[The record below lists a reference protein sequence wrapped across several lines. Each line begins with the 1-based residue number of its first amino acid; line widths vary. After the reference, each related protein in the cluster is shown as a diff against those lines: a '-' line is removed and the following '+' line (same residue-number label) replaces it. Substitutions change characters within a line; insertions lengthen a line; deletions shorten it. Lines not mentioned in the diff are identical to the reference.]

1 MESINKQIT
10 DLITKKGLVITIGLG
25 TTGKSV
31 TEHFSSNGVEVVVIE
46 KLSREQFV
54 ANASNLK
61 FLQNYE
67 QKSSTNG
74 NKVTFCFEDKFSESA
89 QKKITQTIEQKIP
102 IIAVISPGIS
112 KNSPMASKV
121 RSLNIRIIGE
131 LELALSLVNV
141 PVVMVTG
148 SNGKSTT
155 VSIIDQILK
164 ASNINSFLCGNIGQ
178 PVLEVLKAKKL
189 PDILVVE
196 ASSYQLESANSIR
209 PKVAVYLN
217 LSSNHLERHGTLE
230 NYHAAKMK
238 MFANQTKQDIAVL
251 NCDDEKVFSASSAI
265 ESTASVFGYYPP
277 KVGNTCN
284 YSLVNFNPQSNV
296 DTIEVRFNGSLKS
309 FDCSKSLLIG
319 VHTRLN
325 MAAAIMAA
333 LTVGASDEGIK
344 TVIAN
349 FGGLV
354 HRLQKVT
361 TKSGLFAI
369 NDSKST
375 TVASTV
381 AAYDSIRKNFPSS
394 PICLLVGGKM
404 KIGSWQPIANAIHS
418 NQSTYMTR
426 VICFGGDGAIILQE
440 LENHGIIA
448 SLARNVSEA
457 VSLACDWIREN
468 EIVLFSPGCA
478 SFDEFSNFEQRGEI
492 FIKLIKER

>member
-1 MESINKQIT
+1 MQSIKKQIT
-10 DLITKKGLVITIGLG
+10 ELIANKGVVITIGLG

-31 TEHFSSNGVEVVVIE
+31 VEYFCSNGVDVIAIE

-54 ANASNLK
+54 TNSSNLK

-67 QKSSTNG
+67 QKNG
-74 NKVTFCFEDKFSESA
+74 TSMHKATFCFEDKVSESV
-89 QKKITQTIEQKIP
+89 QKKILQLSEQKAP
-102 IIAVISPGIS
+102 IVAVISPGIS
-112 KNSPMASKV
+112 KNSQTASKI
-121 RSLNIRIIGE
+121 RSFNVPIIGE
-131 LELALSLVNV
+131 LELALSLVDV

-164 ASNINSFLCGNIGQ
+164 ASSIDSFLCGNIGQ
-178 PVLEVLKAKKL
+178 PVLEVLKAKKT
-189 PDILVVE
+189 PDVLVVE
-196 ASSYQLESANSIR
+196 ASSYQLETANSIR

-217 LSSNHLERHGTLE
+217 ISPNHLERHGTIE

-238 MFANQTKQDIAVL
+238 IFANQTKDDIAIL
-251 NCDDEKVFSASSAI
+251 NFDDPKVIAASKTISSAV
-265 ESTASVFGYYPP
+265 SVFGFDNQHDPEF
-277 KVGNTCN
+277 KNH
-284 YSLVNFNPQSNV
+284 SLVNFKPDANK
-296 DTIEVRFNGSLKS
+296 DTIEIKFNGKSKS

-325 MAAAIMAA
+325 MAAAILAS
-333 LTVGASDEGIK
+333 LSVGASDDGINK
-344 TVIAN
+344 VIAS

-354 HRLQKVT
+354 HRLQKVP

-404 KIGSWQPIANAIHS
+404 KIGSWLPLASAIHS
-418 NQSTYMTR
+418 NQSTFMTR

-478 SFDEFSNFEQRGEI
+478 SFDEFSNFEQRGDV
-492 FIKLIKER
+492 FIRLIKER